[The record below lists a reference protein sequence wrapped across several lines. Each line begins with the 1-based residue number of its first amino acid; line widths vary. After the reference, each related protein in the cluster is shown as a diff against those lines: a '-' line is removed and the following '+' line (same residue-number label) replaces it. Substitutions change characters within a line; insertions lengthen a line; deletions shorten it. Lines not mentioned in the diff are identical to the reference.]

1 MPETNITVNVNGVV
15 GNELKLAAESFA
27 IKIFNNPEIGNKI
40 PGALEAAVQILS
52 NLNDNK
58 KLTPIQ
64 NFN

>member
-1 MPETNITVNVNGVV
+1 MAGKNVTVNINEVV
-15 GNELKLAAESFA
+15 EDKLKLAAESFA

>member
-27 IKIFNNPEIGNKI
+27 IKIFNNPEIGNEI
-40 PGALEAAVQILS
+40 TGALEAAVQILS